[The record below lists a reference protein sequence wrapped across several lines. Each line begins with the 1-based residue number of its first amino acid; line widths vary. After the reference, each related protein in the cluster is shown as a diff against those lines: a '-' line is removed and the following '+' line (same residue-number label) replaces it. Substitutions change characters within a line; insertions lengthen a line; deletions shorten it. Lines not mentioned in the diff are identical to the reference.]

1 MERPLPIPEAP
12 AAQLVLAASSKPL
25 ERLGKQ
31 EPPYTRSFRVIRK
44 VSFDDPTEWRKE
56 LWGMRA
62 GGNRVDRVTQSARY
76 EHAPSP
82 EWPGI

>member
-44 VSFDDPTEWRKE
+44 VPFDDPTEWRKE